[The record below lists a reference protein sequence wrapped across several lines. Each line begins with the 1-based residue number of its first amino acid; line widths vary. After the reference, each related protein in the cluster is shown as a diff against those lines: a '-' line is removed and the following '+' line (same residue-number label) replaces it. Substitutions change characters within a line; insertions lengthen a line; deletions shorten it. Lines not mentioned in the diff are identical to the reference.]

1 MRCGGVRRPVL
12 TCLGES
18 LAARVAGSLLNA
30 IGLPELISTTQA
42 HYETLAIELA
52 THPKRLAELRD
63 TLLAN
68 RLTAPL
74 FDTPLFTRHL
84 EDAYAQ
90 MYERYQADLAPD
102 HLAVAP

>member
-1 MRCGGVRRPVL
+1 
-12 TCLGES
+12 
-18 LAARVAGSLLNA
+18 
-30 IGLPELISTTQA
+30 LPELISTTQA

-63 TLLAN
+63 RLRAN

-74 FDTPLFTRHL
+74 FDTPSFTRHL

-90 MYERYQADLAPD
+90 MYERYQAGLAAD
-102 HLAVAP
+102 HLTVAP